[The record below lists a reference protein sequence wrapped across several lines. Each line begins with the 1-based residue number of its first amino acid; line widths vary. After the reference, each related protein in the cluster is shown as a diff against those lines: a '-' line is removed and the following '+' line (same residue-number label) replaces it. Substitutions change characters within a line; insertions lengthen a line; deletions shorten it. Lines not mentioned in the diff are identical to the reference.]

1 VKKKLWTWGRILVS
15 LVLMVLALRSVDL
28 GRALHILKSADI
40 RLLLVAFS
48 LNILVTF
55 FLTLRWDVLLKSQ
68 GLRVGFGRLCAT
80 YFTSLFFANI
90 LPTTIGGDL
99 VRAYYVWKDT
109 AKRAVAVASVLVER
123 LIGSFSLFAIALV
136 AAGLVAGHKGSHE
149 FLLVVGL
156 ATLALVALVWL
167 FFNRRFVA
175 FLDKLLGS
183 PSLFGLRVKGKRLYE
198 SMLSYLD
205 KRRAALKVFGITLVL
220 QVVVVFMWFTV
231 GRALGF
237 KIGLVPYFLYIP
249 VIGVVNVLPLSINGW
264 GLQEWS
270 CVGLFMRAG
279 LGKDDAMIL
288 SVVNHLIV
296 VATSLIGGITFLA
309 RGEKP
314 EMMDMNK
321 EGED

>member
-1 VKKKLWTWGRILVS
+1 MKKHLWTWGRIIVS
-15 LVLMVLALRSVDL
+15 LVLMVLALKSVDL
-28 GRALHILKSADI
+28 GRILLILKSADV
-40 RLLLVAFS
+40 RLLLLAFF
-48 LNILVTF
+48 LNVLVTV
-55 FLTLRWDVLLKSQ
+55 FLTLRWEVLLKSQ
-68 GLRVGFGRLCAT
+68 GLHVGFGRLCAT

-136 AAGLVAGHKGSHE
+136 AAGLVAGQKGSRE

-156 ATLALVALVWL
+156 ATLALLSCVWL

-175 FLDKLLGS
+175 FLDKLVGS

-198 SMLSYLD
+198 SMLTYLD
-205 KRRAALKVFGITLVL
+205 KRRAALEVFLITLVL
-220 QVVVVFMWFTV
+220 QVFVIFMWYAV

-237 KIGLVPYFLYIP
+237 KIGLVAYFLYIP

-279 LGKDDAMIL
+279 LVRDEAMIL
-288 SVVNHLIV
+288 SIVNHLIV
-296 VATSLIGGITFLA
+296 VATSLIGWVTFLA

-314 EMMDMNK
+314 EMMEMDK
-321 EGED
+321 AGEE